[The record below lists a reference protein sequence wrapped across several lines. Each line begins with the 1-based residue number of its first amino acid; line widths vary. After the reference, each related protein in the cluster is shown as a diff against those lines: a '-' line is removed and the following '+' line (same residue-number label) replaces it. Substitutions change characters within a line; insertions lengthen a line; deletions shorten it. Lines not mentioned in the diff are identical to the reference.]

1 MVVPWNL
8 QQLFQVEEAGHGQDR
23 AADGGH
29 RRGGDGPSSA
39 GGPAV
44 PAQRA
49 RVADGQP
56 VRPGAG
62 GDAGQ
67 LQLPPAPAGQGG
79 AGGQGRGRQRAGAAL
94 AVGLHRAGPAPGR
107 RRPRPGGGDRRP
119 GDPGGPGQRRDRGAR
134 AAGPPVPA
142 PGATGGQGVAGRGRG
157 QHLLPA
163 PHRRRAGQPG
173 PGPGRG
179 HPALH
184 RADPG
189 RPARGCPAGAP
200 GPQGVPAAG
209 GPAMR
214 AGWALLRRRDF
225 GLLWAGGLI
234 SETGDWFL
242 LVGLPVWV
250 FQVTGSSL
258 VTATVF
264 LVGLLPSLVVGPLAG
279 VLVDRWDRRRTLVAV
294 SLAEAAFL
302 LPLLAV
308 DGPDRLWV
316 VYLVIAVEAALA
328 QLNDPA
334 RNALVP
340 SVVAGDDLVGANAL
354 IGLNT
359 NVARLAGSPLG
370 GILVEVAGL
379 PGLVIGDAVS
389 FLLGAAL
396 IGLVGSPR
404 SAVPPESASL
414 GVHSPASASAGSIA
428 SPRGLVGEWVD
439 GLRVAL
445 GNRELRWGLVVNG
458 LAAVAQGIFTVLFV
472 VFVSRELGGDGADM
486 GLLRGVQAIG
496 GLLGGV
502 LVVGMA
508 RRLRPGRLLGA
519 SLLLFA
525 LIDLAIWNGPLLTTA
540 IWLYLGLF
548 V

>member
-1 MVVPWNL
+1 MK
-8 QQLFQVEEAGHGQDR
+8 
-23 AADGGH
+23 
-29 RRGGDGPSSA
+29 
-39 GGPAV
+39 
-44 PAQRA
+44 
-49 RVADGQP
+49 
-56 VRPGAG
+56 
-62 GDAGQ
+62 
-67 LQLPPAPAGQGG
+67 
-79 AGGQGRGRQRAGAAL
+79 
-94 AVGLHRAGPAPGR
+94 
-107 RRPRPGGGDRRP
+107 
-119 GDPGGPGQRRDRGAR
+119 
-134 AAGPPVPA
+134 
-142 PGATGGQGVAGRGRG
+142 
-157 QHLLPA
+157 
-163 PHRRRAGQPG
+163 
-173 PGPGRG
+173 
-179 HPALH
+179 
-184 RADPG
+184 
-189 RPARGCPAGAP
+189 
-200 GPQGVPAAG
+200 
-209 GPAMR
+209 

-225 GLLWAGGLI
+225 GLLWAGGLV

-242 LVGLPVWV
+242 LVGLPIWV
-250 FQVTGSSL
+250 LQITGSSL

-264 LVGLLPSLVVGPLAG
+264 LVGLLPGLVVGPLAG

-294 SLAEAAFL
+294 SLAEAACL

-308 DGPDRLWV
+308 DGRHDLWI
-316 VYLVIAVEAALA
+316 VYGVMAVEASLA

-340 SVVAGDDLVGANAL
+340 SLVAGADLVGANAL
-354 IGLNT
+354 IGLNS
-359 NVARLAGSPLG
+359 NLARLAGSPLG

-404 SAVPPESASL
+404 SAVPPESASP

-472 VFVSRELGGDGADM
+472 VFVARELGGDGADV

-548 V
+548 VAAGIPGIGVLTGLTALVQEHTGDAYLGRVFATYLGSFNGLMAVGMLLAGLLGDAVGVVTVLNGQAVLYLLAGVVAVAALSPRPARYPRTSKRARMPLA